1 MVLRAREFEYNLLIV
16 EKEED
21 LRDYLVRL
29 LKGDEVLTK
38 IGRAFLEGDSATGGI
53 MEEGVEYKGRIT
65 FRLEGEEVTR
75 VLHLQTAGSVL
86 EARQRLEHYQDIL
99 LLDLSLPFHPLE
111 KGSIKR
117 GLELVEEVK
126 GKSPST
132 EIIVMTSSEIPG
144 LAKDAISKGAF
155 YFLEKPLREEEFFK
169 ALVGT
174 IIARKESEKLSHY
187 DALTGIYTR
196 GLFDLILEKEIKS
209 LGKGSPQ
216 GERQVGPLSVIIL
229 DIDLFKNYNDT
240 YGHVEG
246 DKALQAVS
254 CTLADSLRKGDT
266 LARCGGEEFG
276 VILPN
281 TPKLEALKLAERLRE
296 VVGRVVLHPK
306 GVKEARLTISLGV
319 AVSSDHP
326 AEELYKK
333 ADDALVY
340 FAKKE
345 RNKTCGYDSQGRV
358 KEAKDILQ
366 GAD

>member
-1 MVLRAREFEYNLLIV
+1 MVLRGREFEYNLLIV

-21 LRDYLVRL
+21 LRYYLVRL

-132 EIIVMTSSEIPG
+132 EIIVMTSSEIPD

-155 YFLEKPLREEEFFK
+155 YFLEKPVRGEFFK
-169 ALVGT
+169 ALVGA

-209 LGKGSPQ
+209 LGRGSPQ

-246 DKALQAVS
+246 DRALKALSRVM
-254 CTLADSLRKGDT
+254 ADSLRKGDT

-276 VILPN
+276 AILPN

-296 VVGRVVLHPK
+296 AVGRVVLHPK

-340 FAKKE
+340 FAKRE

-358 KEAKDILQ
+358 KEAKEILQ